1 MYSNLHLL
9 RSMTVALEE
18 GWPVLKEAMYC
29 HVTIS
34 VHLKSEIFEKNE
46 KQNKLTTVKQ
56 FQNLIWKIIETG
68 KIYIFNTDVYDH

>member
-1 MYSNLHLL
+1 
-9 RSMTVALEE
+9 
-18 GWPVLKEAMYC
+18 MYC
-29 HVTIS
+29 YVTIS

-68 KIYIFNTDVYDH
+68 KIKHLIRNVFSVAFLSCFNSWRIS